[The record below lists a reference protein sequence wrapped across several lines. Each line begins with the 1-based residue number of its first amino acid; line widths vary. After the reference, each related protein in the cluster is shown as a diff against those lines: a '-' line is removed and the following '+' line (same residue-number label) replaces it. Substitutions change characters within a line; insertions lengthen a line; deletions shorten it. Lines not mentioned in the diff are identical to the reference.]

1 MKRLLSLLVLLAA
14 VSWGTWADETITVS
28 ANSEDISQALDLK
41 AVATLFGT
49 AKNVEEFEALLNN
62 PDSAFTNLD
71 LNGDGVVDY
80 LRVVETTA
88 DNKHLVVI
96 QAVLAKDV
104 FQDVASIYVEK
115 DDATGEV
122 TTQVIGDEYIYGTN
136 YIIEPVYIYRPYIY
150 DWFWDPYWVC
160 WTSPWYW
167 DYYPYWWRHWHVVPL
182 AHYWNHCYY
191 WHHHHPYCSFR
202 YASHPRPHYDNMRH
216 TVARREFANAHRDR
230 SFTARNAGVSNARRF
245 DATRAVSTRAAQGPS
260 VSRQGGVAPARVGGN
275 AVNPRTATRS
285 DNTFGSSNMRRQPVQ
300 NPSRQSVQN
309 PSRQPSSAV
318 STRQAVAGGQR
329 TATAPQH
336 GERNSHSASV
346 SPRSTQTSATV
357 TRPSATTTRP
367 SATTSRPSATVTRS
381 SETKATTT
389 RSSASTSRPSATTSR
404 SSSYSSTPR
413 SSGSSSSRSS
423 SSASRSSS
431 SSYSGGSRSSSSSS
445 YSGGSHSSSSGFSG
459 GHSSGGFSGGGR
471 SGGGFSGGGGS
482 APRSGGGG
490 GGGGRR

>member
-1 MKRLLSLLVLLAA
+1 MKRLLSLLVLLAT
-14 VSWGTWADETITVS
+14 VSWSTWADETITVS

-49 AKNVEEFEALLNN
+49 VKNVEEFETLLNN

-182 AHYWNHCYY
+182 AHYWNHCYH
-191 WHHHHPYCSFR
+191 WHHCHPYCSFR

-230 SFTARNAGVSNARRF
+230 SFTVRNAGVSNARRF

-260 VSRQGGVAPARVGGN
+260 VSRQGGVAPARVGGG
-275 AVNPRTATRS
+275 NPRSATRT
-285 DNTFGSSNMRRQPVQ
+285 DNTFGSSNMRRQP
-300 NPSRQSVQN
+300 
-309 PSRQPSSAV
+309 SSAT
-318 STRQAVAGGQR
+318 STRQAVAGGSRSAQS
-329 TATAPQH
+329 TAPQ
-336 GERNSHSASV
+336 RSDRTS
-346 SPRSTQTSATV
+346 RSTAVSQRSSQTSATV
-357 TRPSATTTRP
+357 TRPSATTTR
-367 SATTSRPSATVTRS
+367 S
-381 SETKATTT
+381 SETKATTS
-389 RSSASTSRPSATTSR
+389 RSSASTSRSSASASRPSATTSR
-404 SSSYSSTPR
+404 SSSYNSAPR

-423 SSASRSSS
+423 SYSSSSPRSSSSSYSGGSRSSS
-431 SSYSGGSRSSSSSS
+431 SSYSGGSRSSSSS
-445 YSGGSHSSSSGFSG
+445 FSG
-459 GHSSGGFSGGGR
+459 GGGR